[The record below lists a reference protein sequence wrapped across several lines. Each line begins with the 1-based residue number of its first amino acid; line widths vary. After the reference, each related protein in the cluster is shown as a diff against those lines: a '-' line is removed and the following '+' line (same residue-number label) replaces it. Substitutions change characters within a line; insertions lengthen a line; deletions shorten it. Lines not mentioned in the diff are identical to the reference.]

1 MIALTLKPASGRT
14 NIADVTHGA
23 GALHASTKVGDFAT
37 LQSLSFK
44 LRVRIE
50 QVNGLHYIGRM
61 VDCPVEEYEG
71 EEIEFDERHILH
83 RESPLTS

>member
-1 MIALTLKPASGRT
+1 MIALTLKPAPYRT

-23 GALHASTKVGDFAT
+23 EALHAPTKVGDFAT

-44 LRVRIE
+44 LRVRV
-50 QVNGLHYIGRM
+50 QQADGLHYIGRV
-61 VDCPVEEYEG
+61 VDCSVEEYEG

-83 RESPLTS
+83 RESPVTS

>member
-1 MIALTLKPASGRT
+1 MIALTLKAATGRT

-23 GALHASTKVGDFAT
+23 QALHAPMKVGDFAT

-50 QVNGLHYIGRM
+50 HADGLHYIGRV

-83 RESPLTS
+83 RESPITS

>member
-1 MIALTLKPASGRT
+1 MIALTLKTASGRT
-14 NIADVTHGA
+14 NITDVTHGA
-23 GALHASTKVGDFAT
+23 ETLHAPTKVGDFAT

-50 QVNGLHYIGRM
+50 QVDGLHYIGRV

-83 RESPLTS
+83 RETPITS

>member
-1 MIALTLKPASGRT
+1 MVALTLKTASGRT
-14 NIADVTHGA
+14 NIADVTHDTQ
-23 GALHASTKVGDFAT
+23 ALHAPTQVGDFAT

-50 QVNGLHYIGRM
+50 EADGLHYVGRI

-71 EEIEFDERHILH
+71 EEIEFDERHILR
-83 RESPLTS
+83 RESQIKS